1 MIEHYRA
8 ARDENVGEEKERRAK
23 SDAPQYIFLPNELVN
38 HPPIRHRGENVE
50 VGLSVYEFALAAACV
65 FLARQNIAS
74 ARHAHS
80 WRKGRGTIRRQRR
93 NMANWH
99 HLSSSPTDFIKE
111 SASYAY
117 SDAKLAFDSAPNE
130 KALTIEVS
138 KTKLLRTANI
148 SRKGDNWARLEE
160 ALQRLTEPAGSF
172 APALRSWERLPT
184 GKLRLNVD
192 PKWVPQ
198 QEGYFTRVLW
208 PLPTGGATILALY
221 LFLSFLSAF
230 KRERWTNIST
240 EALHRRLGIP
250 LSGSVHAERS
260 LDRALAGVN
269 AHYRRYR
276 AAATE
281 LEMPIHWRIAPV
293 EDGTR
298 LQFIPYL
305 PPDEAMDDDTFDG
318 LRDAG

>member
-8 ARDENVGEEKERRAK
+8 AFDENVGEEKERRAK
-23 SDAPQYIFLPNELVN
+23 SDAPQYIFLPNEWLN

-50 VGLSVYEFALAAACV
+50 VGFSVSEFALAAACA
-65 FLARQNIAS
+65 FLARQNKAS
-74 ARHAHS
+74 VRHAHS
-80 WRKGRGTIRRQRR
+80 FRKGRTTVRHQRR
-93 NMANWH
+93 NMAHWD
-99 HLSSSPTDFIKE
+99 HLSSSPTELMKE
-111 SASYAY
+111 VASCAY
-117 SDAKLAFDSAPNE
+117 GDGRLQFDLAPPDD
-130 KALTIEVS
+130 ALTIEVS

-148 SRKGDNWARLEE
+148 SRKGDNWARLDD
-160 ALQRLTEPAGSF
+160 ALQRLTERAGSF
-172 APALRSWERLPT
+172 ASALRSWERLPS

-198 QEGYFTRVLW
+198 QEGWFTRVLW

-230 KRERWTNIST
+230 ERERWTNIST
-240 EALHRRLGIP
+240 EALNRRLGIP
-250 LSGSVHAERS
+250 LSGSAHAERS
-260 LDRALAGVN
+260 LNRALAGVN

-281 LEMPIHWRIAPV
+281 LEMPRHWRIAPV
-293 EDGTR
+293 GDGTR
-298 LQFIPYL
+298 LQFIRYL
-305 PPDEAMDDDTFDG
+305 PPDEAVDDDTFEG